1 MCAAQHVS
9 HLALAELLYAH
20 NDLLVRTVPPSTS
33 SPVTK
38 SVSCWASNS
47 VNTSVMHLF
56 RNNPINTLC
65 LQSLDFLPHITYTYG
80 QSSVKLPVT
89 RSLGHLV
96 TWSYGHSVIR
106 SLNHSVT
113 WSLGHSVTWS
123 LGHSVTRSLGHSV
136 AWSLGHI
143 ITIFNMATDEL
154 TN

>member
-113 WSLGHSVTWS
+113 WSLC
-123 LGHSVTRSLGHSV
+123 
-136 AWSLGHI
+136 HI
-143 ITIFNMATDEL
+143 CLEFNMLTDTRTTSGSTGL
-154 TN
+154 LRRQQDMNSLKMNFD

>member
-9 HLALAELLYAH
+9 HIALAELLHAH

-80 QSSVKLPVT
+80 QSSAKLPVT
-89 RSLGHLV
+89 WSLGHLV
-96 TWSYGHSVIR
+96 TWSLGHSVI
-106 SLNHSVT
+106 L
-113 WSLGHSVTWS
+113 S
-123 LGHSVTRSLGHSV
+123 LGHSVTRSLGH
-136 AWSLGHI
+136 
-143 ITIFNMATDEL
+143 FNML
-154 TN
+154 TNGHTDNIWTYRSASQTKSKIYFTFF